1 MISLE
6 DCKGLCGLT
15 DEEIAAI
22 AEHEHLP
29 EMVAVEAGAY
39 LSQTGAGHEA
49 IRRMIEEDIA
59 VAEAARDPT
68 RVLALRMVLHN
79 FICGHP
85 AAERRHQAGTHSPER
100 REP

>member
-1 MISLE
+1 MISID

-15 DEEIAAI
+15 DAEIAAI

-39 LSQTGAGHEA
+39 LSQTGAGQEE

-59 VAEAARDPT
+59 AAQAASDPT

-79 FICGHP
+79 FVCGHP
-85 AAERRHQAGTHSPER
+85 ATDRRHAIAVRVPER
-100 REP
+100 RQP